1 MHKGTR
7 GAENMWRR
15 VALLSGA
22 GLLLLLQGTAWASSE
37 GGGHH
42 GLNWFDFFQRL
53 ACFLILLA
61 VLVKLLKQPIRNF
74 FVSRREEIQNLLAEL
89 EVKQKEAERKSAE
102 YKAKLVALEDETRQI
117 VSELIAEGEAERQKI
132 IESAKGQAEYIR
144 QQAEI
149 SIQQEVKAARKS
161 LQEEIGELSVAAA
174 EEILRNRMEPGD
186 HDRLVRDFMARVVE
200 AK

>member
-1 MHKGTR
+1 MRNSTR

-22 GLLLLLQGTAWASSE
+22 GLFFMLQGTAWASSE

-42 GLNWFDFFQRL
+42 ALNWVEFLERL
-53 ACFLILLA
+53 VCFAILVG
-61 VLVKLLKQPIRNF
+61 VLVKLLQKPLRNF

-89 EVKQKEAERKSAE
+89 DTRQKEAERKGAE
-102 YKAKLVALEDETRQI
+102 CRAKLAALEDETRKI

-132 IESAKGQAEYIR
+132 IEAAKGQADYIR

-149 SIQQEVKAARKS
+149 SIQQEVKTARKK

-174 EEILRNRMEPGD
+174 EEILRNRMQPQD
-186 HDRLVRDFMARVVE
+186 HDRLVRDFMSKVVE

>member
-1 MHKGTR
+1 MRNSTR
-7 GAENMWRR
+7 GAENMWRH
-15 VALLSGA
+15 VALLTGA

-53 ACFLILLA
+53 VCFAILLGI
-61 VLVKLLKQPIRNF
+61 LVKLLKKPIRNF

-102 YKAKLVALEDETRQI
+102 CKASLAALEAETRKI
-117 VSELIAEGEAERQKI
+117 VSELIAEGEAEREKI
-132 IESAKGQAEYIR
+132 IEAAKGQAAYIR
-144 QQAEI
+144 QQAEL
-149 SIQQEVKAARKS
+149 SIQQEIKAARKN
-161 LQEEIGELSVAAA
+161 LQAEIGELSVAAA
-174 EEILRNRMEPGD
+174 EEILRSSMQPQD
-186 HDRLVRDFMARVVE
+186 HDRLVRDFMTRVAE